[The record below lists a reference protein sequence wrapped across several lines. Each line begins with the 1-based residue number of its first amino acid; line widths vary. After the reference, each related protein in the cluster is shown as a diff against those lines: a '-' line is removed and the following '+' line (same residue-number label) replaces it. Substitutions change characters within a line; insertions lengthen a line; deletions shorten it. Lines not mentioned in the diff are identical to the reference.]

1 MASNRGYLQTQI
13 IWLAALDGLCL
24 VTGVLGGVVLRLGA
38 GAVNEYVLGNLSSWI
53 YLAAAVIVSNYVT
66 GAYGLE
72 LRLSRF
78 NMLVNWIFSIAV
90 AMLVVSI
97 TSYAWFGAVLGRGV
111 LGLSVAVYSVLWLF
125 LRLIFFRYLFRVDP
139 FTYRVVIVGTG
150 PRARAALT
158 VVENEN
164 LRPVHRVMAMI
175 EVVQS
180 ADDKQDVGDELGG
193 AAVFRCAP
201 SHLGTT
207 IRSFGADVVLVE
219 VENDASLAG
228 AYSQL
233 RRLRF
238 EGVSVLTSLNA
249 AEIYTG
255 RVPLDLVDEWWL
267 MQASQGFVSAVTLR
281 FKRLMDILLVI
292 LVAVP
297 ALLLGLMIAAA
308 IKVSAPRSPVLYT
321 QERVGRFGR
330 VFRIFKFRTMVAAA
344 EDEQGAIWSP
354 RDDPRVTTVG
364 RILRRYRLDELPQL
378 YNVLRYDMSLVGPR
392 PERPELV
399 EKLEKAIPYYRE
411 RENLLPGLTGWAQIR
426 YPYGAT
432 VADARAKLEYDLYYL
447 QNLSAGMDLR
457 IILHTLRIVMFG
469 MEREMR

>member
-1 MASNRGYLQTQI
+1 
-13 IWLAALDGLCL
+13 
-24 VTGVLGGVVLRLGA
+24 
-38 GAVNEYVLGNLSSWI
+38 
-53 YLAAAVIVSNYVT
+53 
-66 GAYGLE
+66 
-72 LRLSRF
+72 
-78 NMLVNWIFSIAV
+78 
-90 AMLVVSI
+90 
-97 TSYAWFGAVLGRGV
+97 
-111 LGLSVAVYSVLWLF
+111 
-125 LRLIFFRYLFRVDP
+125 
-139 FTYRVVIVGTG
+139 
-150 PRARAALT
+150 
-158 VVENEN
+158 
-164 LRPVHRVMAMI
+164 
-175 EVVQS
+175 
-180 ADDKQDVGDELGG
+180 
-193 AAVFRCAP
+193 
-201 SHLGTT
+201 
-207 IRSFGADVVLVE
+207 
-219 VENDASLAG
+219 
-228 AYSQL
+228 
-233 RRLRF
+233 
-238 EGVSVLTSLNA
+238 
-249 AEIYTG
+249 
-255 RVPLDLVDEWWL
+255 
-267 MQASQGFVSAVTLR
+267 
-281 FKRLMDILLVI
+281 VI